1 MQVSFRTIQ
10 TSTGR
15 KPVGG
20 ALRAR
25 AAVRPALRQGC
36 AFLLG
41 LAGGWAVLYG
51 ALMPFG
57 LGLTLGFGE
66 DCFAVGAAGAALGL
80 LARSFGA
87 LTVES
92 ICLLCG
98 LGAAVAARWLWPGR
112 FGPAVLAGC
121 GTLAGSA
128 VCFAAGE
135 ENGVQLLLLCG
146 GDALLAA
153 ALGLGLR
160 RFPPEKPGM
169 GSLLLAAAVAAAWG
183 GVSFGLLLPGVLV
196 CATAE
201 LALCCKGLPLA
212 ALALSGVTGAAL
224 ASADPSLAPAA
235 AGLACGCAAAAVLA
249 PARRIEGLA
258 AYGGGCV
265 AGVLCVQPLAGA
277 LGFLLSA
284 GAGAGPCCLRA
295 GWPLPPRTMTRPGT
309 SGPASPPP
317 RPGWKRWPKASPRWR
332 RR

>member
-98 LGAAVAARWLWPGR
+98 LGAAVAARWLWPSR

-196 CATAE
+196 CAAAE
-201 LALCCKGLPLA
+201 LAL
-212 ALALSGVTGAAL
+212 
-224 ASADPSLAPAA
+224 SL
-235 AGLACGCAAAAVLA
+235 
-249 PARRIEGLA
+249 IHI
-258 AYGGGCV
+258 
-265 AGVLCVQPLAGA
+265 
-277 LGFLLSA
+277 
-284 GAGAGPCCLRA
+284 
-295 GWPLPPRTMTRPGT
+295 
-309 SGPASPPP
+309 
-317 RPGWKRWPKASPRWR
+317 
-332 RR
+332 

>member
-98 LGAAVAARWLWPGR
+98 LGAAVAARWLWPSR

-196 CATAE
+196 CAAAE

-258 AYGGGCV
+258 AYGGGCALRPA
-265 AGVLCVQPLAGA
+265 AGRGIRLPAQRRGGRGA
-277 LGFLLSA
+277 LCPAACGL
-284 GAGAGPCCLRA
+284 AGPCRQ
-295 GWPLPPRTMTRPGT
+295 GR
-309 SGPASPPP
+309 
-317 RPGWKRWPKASPRWR
+317 
-332 RR
+332 

>member
-169 GSLLLAAAVAAAWG
+169 GSLLLAAAVAAAF
-183 GVSFGLLLPGVLV
+183 SISPMF
-196 CATAE
+196 C
-201 LALCCKGLPLA
+201 LPLTTP
-212 ALALSGVTGAAL
+212 VDGAIL
-224 ASADPSLAPAA
+224 ASSTKSF
-235 AGLACGCAAAAVLA
+235 VL
-249 PARRIEGLA
+249 
-258 AYGGGCV
+258 
-265 AGVLCVQPLAGA
+265 
-277 LGFLLSA
+277 
-284 GAGAGPCCLRA
+284 LR
-295 GWPLPPRTMTRPGT
+295 
-309 SGPASPPP
+309 
-317 RPGWKRWPKASPRWR
+317 
-332 RR
+332 

>member
-10 TSTGR
+10 TSVGR

-66 DCFAVGAAGAALGL
+66 DCFAMGAAGAALGL

-128 VCFAAGE
+128 VCFAAG
-135 ENGVQLLLLCG
+135 
-146 GDALLAA
+146 
-153 ALGLGLR
+153 
-160 RFPPEKPGM
+160 
-169 GSLLLAAAVAAAWG
+169 
-183 GVSFGLLLPGVLV
+183 
-196 CATAE
+196 T
-201 LALCCKGLPLA
+201 
-212 ALALSGVTGAAL
+212 
-224 ASADPSLAPAA
+224 
-235 AGLACGCAAAAVLA
+235 
-249 PARRIEGLA
+249 
-258 AYGGGCV
+258 
-265 AGVLCVQPLAGA
+265 
-277 LGFLLSA
+277 
-284 GAGAGPCCLRA
+284 PC
-295 GWPLPPRTMTRPGT
+295 
-309 SGPASPPP
+309 
-317 RPGWKRWPKASPRWR
+317 WR
-332 RR
+332 RRWGWASAASRPKSRGWAACCWRPPWQPHGAG

>member
-10 TSTGR
+10 TSVGR

-57 LGLTLGFGE
+57 LGMTLGFGE

-121 GTLAGSA
+121 GTPCWQRRWGWASA
-128 VCFAAGE
+128 VSRPKSRGW
-135 ENGVQLLLLCG
+135 
-146 GDALLAA
+146 
-153 ALGLGLR
+153 
-160 RFPPEKPGM
+160 
-169 GSLLLAAAVAAAWG
+169 AV
-183 GVSFGLLLPGVLV
+183 
-196 CATAE
+196 
-201 LALCCKGLPLA
+201 CCWRPLW
-212 ALALSGVTGAAL
+212 
-224 ASADPSLAPAA
+224 
-235 AGLACGCAAAAVLA
+235 
-249 PARRIEGLA
+249 
-258 AYGGGCV
+258 
-265 AGVLCVQPLAGA
+265 QPH
-277 LGFLLSA
+277 
-284 GAGAGPCCLRA
+284 GAG
-295 GWPLPPRTMTRPGT
+295 
-309 SGPASPPP
+309 
-317 RPGWKRWPKASPRWR
+317 
-332 RR
+332 